1 MQPTNIKQYFLT
13 NRKDLVDTLYLM
25 MLQGINQLLP
35 IFVMPYLMIK
45 LGATGYGYVGFAL
58 SVIQYLIIIVD
69 FGFNLSATKHIA
81 MVKDDYVER
90 SRVFWNVIAA
100 KSVLLTVSSVS
111 LNISRR
117 SLCPKIT

>member
-1 MQPTNIKQYFLT
+1 
-13 NRKDLVDTLYLM
+13 M

-69 FGFNLSATKHIA
+69 LGFNLSATKHIA

-100 KSVLLTVSSVS
+100 KKIF
-111 LNISRR
+111 LNI
-117 SLCPKIT
+117 